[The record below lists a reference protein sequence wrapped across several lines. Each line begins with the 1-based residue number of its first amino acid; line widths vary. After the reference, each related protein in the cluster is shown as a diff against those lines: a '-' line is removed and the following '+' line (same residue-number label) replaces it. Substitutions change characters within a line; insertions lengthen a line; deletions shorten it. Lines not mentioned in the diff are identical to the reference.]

1 MTDNASI
8 TRPDAHDWEN
18 VTILSTKVQQF
29 VRPGGHHPHTP
40 TPHSALCVPTHV
52 RTIILLPATLLMHT
66 LFCKKRLKLEEYKQ
80 YL

>member
-29 VRPGGHHPHTP
+29 VRPGGHHPPPLGALRPDTCAYNYFTP
-40 TPHSALCVPTHV
+40 SYAPDAYTFL
-52 RTIILLPATLLMHT
+52 
-66 LFCKKRLKLEEYKQ
+66 
-80 YL
+80 